1 MAALDTLGGR
11 LRCEIFAADLDRSVD
26 FYVNVLGFVLIR
38 DERDDESPYVYMR
51 RGEVRV
57 GALLHR
63 GSLPDGVRQP
73 PIGVELVLEVADLEA
88 ERDRIAAAW
97 ALAAD
102 ITARPWGLRD
112 FRLLDP
118 DGYYWRITTG

>member
-1 MAALDTLGGR
+1 MAALDQPAGK
-11 LRCEIFAADLDRSVD
+11 LRCVIFPADLGRSVQ
-26 FYVNVLGFVLIR
+26 FYVNVLGFELVR

-57 GALLHR
+57 GAVPHR
-63 GSLPDGVRQP
+63 GSFPEGVRQP

-88 ERDRIAAAW
+88 ERDRMAAVW
-97 ALAAD
+97 ALSEE
-102 ITARPWGLRD
+102 ITSRPWGLRD